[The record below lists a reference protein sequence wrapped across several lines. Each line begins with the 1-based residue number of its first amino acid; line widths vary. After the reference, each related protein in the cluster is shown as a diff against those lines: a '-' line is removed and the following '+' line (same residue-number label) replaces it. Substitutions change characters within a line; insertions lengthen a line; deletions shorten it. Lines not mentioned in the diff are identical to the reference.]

1 MEKYLEINDDPKK
14 NSLII
19 ALSGY
24 GSAKYINNTYQQR
37 SLDVFYYYKNG
48 YGEKILLS
56 GRKQLI
62 EEFELMR
69 SILISLGVPNTKI
82 DIINQNFNS
91 TYTNLELVN
100 DYMLK
105 NNIQS
110 ANLITSPYHQK
121 EE

>member
-1 MEKYLEINDDPKK
+1 M
-14 NSLII
+14 
-19 ALSGY
+19 
-24 GSAKYINNTYQQR
+24 
-37 SLDVFYYYKNG
+37 DVFYYYKNG

-91 TYTNLELVN
+91 TYTNLEFKRLH
-100 DYMLK
+100 
-105 NNIQS
+105 
-110 ANLITSPYHQK
+110 AK
-121 EE
+121 E